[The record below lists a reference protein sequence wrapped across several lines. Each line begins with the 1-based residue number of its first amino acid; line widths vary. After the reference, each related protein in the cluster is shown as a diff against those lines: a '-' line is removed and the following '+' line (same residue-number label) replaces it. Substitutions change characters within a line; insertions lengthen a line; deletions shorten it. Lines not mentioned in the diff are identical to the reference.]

1 MMCLFLQNYKYFKQ
15 ISQIY
20 ISVVV
25 IFLSQLV
32 FVFPLFLGMVM
43 CCAHEYETNWK
54 NKNNLN

>member
-43 CCAHEYETNWK
+43 YCAHEYDTNWK
-54 NKNNLN
+54 IKIT